1 MDIAMPAR
9 MMRLWT
15 AGTRI
20 MCFLSVALPFAAS
33 ARTIV
38 VPPGAVPEHADTE
51 VSTNIQFSASS
62 EHAREIEMRFALDG
76 CASHCIQVAFGRD
89 EDGDGVLGADES
101 ETLYGWRNGR
111 YFAESVADG
120 LRVEEPDPGSAA
132 SRVLT
137 VNLLLKKGEGLSRF
151 AATNGV
157 GVAVFT
163 NLSSTAQ
170 SWLYKPDWNMMR
182 VTRRGPGVP
191 AEWFSCDL
199 SSHFFYIKLR

>member
-1 MDIAMPAR
+1 MHHNRTNLRAIGCATVCLISA
-9 MMRLWT
+9 L
-15 AGTRI
+15 I
-20 MCFLSVALPFAAS
+20 VAPAS

-38 VPPGAVPEHADTE
+38 VPPGGGPEHADTE
-51 VSTNIQFSASS
+51 VSTNMLFVVDG
-62 EHAREIEMRFALDG
+62 ERTREIKMRFALDG
-76 CASHCIQVAFGRD
+76 CASNCIQVAFGRD
-89 EDGDGVLGADES
+89 ADGDGVLGADES

-137 VNLLLKKGEGLSRF
+137 MNLLLKKGEGLSRF

-163 NLSSTAQ
+163 NLSATAQ
-170 SWLYKPDWNMMR
+170 GWLYKPDWNMMR

-191 AEWFSCDL
+191 AEWFTCDL
-199 SSHFFYIKLR
+199 SSYFLYILMR

>member
-1 MDIAMPAR
+1 M
-9 MMRLWT
+9 T
-15 AGTRI
+15 AKIRYT
-20 MCFLSVALPFAAS
+20 CYSVLTVVTVGMQAF

-38 VPPGAVPEHADTE
+38 VPPQPVSPYADTE

-76 CASHCIQVAFGRD
+76 CASNCIQVAFGRD
-89 EDGDGVLGADES
+89 ADGDGVLGADES

-111 YFAESVADG
+111 YFAESVVDG

-132 SRVLT
+132 SRMLT
-137 VNLLLKKGEGLSRF
+137 LNLLLKKGEGLCGF

-163 NLSSTAQ
+163 NLSATAQ
-170 SWLYKPDWNMMR
+170 GWLYKPDWNMMR

-191 AEWFSCDL
+191 AEWFTCDL
-199 SSHFFYIKLR
+199 SSYYLYILMR

>member
-1 MDIAMPAR
+1 M
-9 MMRLWT
+9 T
-15 AGTRI
+15 AKIRYTWY
-20 MCFLSVALPFAAS
+20 SVLTAVVVGMHAF

-51 VSTNIQFSASS
+51 VSTNIHFSASS

-76 CASHCIQVAFGRD
+76 CMSNCVQVAFGKD
-89 EDGDGVLGADES
+89 ADGDGVLGADEA

-163 NLSSTAQ
+163 NLSATAQ
-170 SWLYKPDWNMMR
+170 GWLYKPDWNMMR

-191 AEWFSCDL
+191 AEWFTCDL
-199 SSHFFYIKLR
+199 SSYFLYILMR

>member
-1 MDIAMPAR
+1 MP
-9 MMRLWT
+9 
-15 AGTRI
+15 
-20 MCFLSVALPFAAS
+20 SAAF

-38 VPPGAVPEHADTE
+38 VPPQPVSPYADTE
-51 VSTNIQFSASS
+51 VSTNMPFVVDG
-62 EHAREIEMRFALDG
+62 ERTREIKMRFALDG
-76 CASHCIQVAFGRD
+76 CASNCIQVAFGRD
-89 EDGDGVLGADES
+89 ADGDGVLGADES

-137 VNLLLKKGEGLSRF
+137 MNLLLKKGEGLSRF

-163 NLSSTAQ
+163 NLSATAQ
-170 SWLYKPDWNMMR
+170 GWLYKPDWNMMR

-191 AEWFSCDL
+191 AEWFTCDL
-199 SSHFFYIKLR
+199 SSYYLYILMR

>member
-1 MDIAMPAR
+1 MQTI
-9 MMRLWT
+9 
-15 AGTRI
+15 
-20 MCFLSVALPFAAS
+20 

-38 VPPGAVPEHADTE
+38 VPPQPVSPYADTE

-76 CASHCIQVAFGRD
+76 CMPNCVQVAFGKD
-89 EDGDGVLGADES
+89 ADGDGVLGADEA
-101 ETLYGWRNGR
+101 EALYGWRNGR

-137 VNLLLKKGEGLSRF
+137 MNLLLKKGEGLSRF

-163 NLSSTAQ
+163 NLSATAQ
-170 SWLYKPDWNMMR
+170 GWLYKPDWNMMR

-191 AEWFSCDL
+191 AEWFTCDL
-199 SSHFFYIKLR
+199 SSYYLYILMR